1 MRYLFAFAYFLMA
14 GPALATTTAPAPGAA
29 DPQTDP
35 ATIPPP
41 IRAMLDAALASGNDG
56 EVATIVKYARTA
68 DPLSGDAVQALAQRW
83 HDERVTA
90 NTVRV
95 REARFLDLWTGKAE
109 LGGFLTTGNSN
120 TAGITAA
127 ISATRE
133 GIDWRQKF
141 HGQFDYQESLGVV
154 TRDHWLASYEPNYK
168 IGPRGYIY
176 GQLQYESDRLLG
188 YYDRASGSTGIGYSA
203 VKKPRLQL
211 DLEIGPAYRYTAFTD
226 DTQHGSIAARGS
238 LDVKWQLVRGVS
250 FTEIASGYG
259 ERYNSTI
266 STASSLS
273 AKLFGPL
280 SANLSYTVQYESR
293 PTAGSVTTDTT
304 SRAGLAYSF

>member
-1 MRYLFAFAYFLMA
+1 MRYLFAFASFLMA
-14 GPALATTTAPAPGAA
+14 GPALATTMAPAPGAT

-83 HDERVTA
+83 HDERTA
-90 NTVRV
+90 ANEIRV
-95 REARFLDLWTGKAE
+95 RDARFLDLWTGKAE

-120 TAGITAA
+120 TAGVTAA

-141 HGQFDYQESLGVV
+141 HGQFDYQENLGVV

-168 IGPRGYIY
+168 IGPRDYLY
-176 GQLQYESDRLLG
+176 GQVQYESDRLLG
-188 YYDRASGSTGIGYSA
+188 FYDRASGSAGIGYSA
-203 VKKPRLQL
+203 IKRPRLQL
-211 DLEIGPAYRYTAFTD
+211 DLEIGPAYRYAAFTD

-238 LDVKWQLVRGVS
+238 LDVKWQLVRGLS
-250 FTEIASGYG
+250 FTEVASGYA
-259 ERYNSTI
+259 ERNSSTL